1 MSDSR
6 FKGKVAAVTG
16 AGAGIGRAI
25 AEAFAGAGAAVLI
38 ADLKGAAAAAAAIES
53 AGGRA
58 IGITADVSLPGD
70 CERIVA
76 ETVRAFGRIDVMVNN
91 AGIAI
96 LRPFL
101 DVPLDEFERVL
112 RVNLFGAFVCGQ
124 HAARRM
130 VEQGG
135 GGRIVNIASIS
146 GLRAGTNRTTYG
158 TSKAA
163 LIQLTRQMA
172 LDLARHRI
180 TVNAIAPGPVETDL
194 VRNAHTPAQR
204 AAYGN
209 MVPLKRYGTPEE
221 IAAAALFLASDDA
234 SYITGHVLDV
244 DGGFIASGLVTSE

>member
-1 MSDSR
+1 MGDAR
-6 FKGKVAAVTG
+6 MKGKVVAVTG
-16 AGAGIGRAI
+16 GGAGIGRAI
-25 AEAFAGAGAAVLI
+25 AEGFAGAGASVLI
-38 ADLKGAAAAAAAIES
+38 ADLKGATAAAAAIEG

-58 IGITADVSLPGD
+58 IGIAADVSLPGD

-76 ETVRAFGRIDVMVNN
+76 ETVRAFGRVDVLVNN
-91 AGIAI
+91 AGIAV

-101 DVPLDEFERVL
+101 EVPLEEFERVL
-112 RVNLFGAFVCGQ
+112 RVNLIGPFVCGQ
-124 HAARRM
+124 QAARRM

-146 GLRAGTNRTTYG
+146 GVRAGTNRTSYG

-163 LIQLTRQMA
+163 LIQLTKQMA

-194 VRNAHTPAQR
+194 VRLHTPEQR
-204 AAYGN
+204 ATYVRL
-209 MVPLKRYGTPEE
+209 MPLKRYGTPQE

-234 SYITGHVLDV
+234 AYITGHTLDV
-244 DGGFIASGLVTSE
+244 DGGFIASGLVTGE

>member
-1 MSDSR
+1 MSEMR

-25 AEAFAGAGAAVLI
+25 AEAFAGAGAAILI
-38 ADLKGAAAAAAAIES
+38 ADVKGAAAAAAAIES

-58 IGITADVSLPGD
+58 IGITADVSVAGD

-76 ETVRAFGRIDVMVNN
+76 ETVRTFGRIDVMVNN

-112 RVNLFGAFVCGQ
+112 RVNLLGAFMCGQ

-130 VEQGG
+130 VTQGG

-180 TVNAIAPGPVETDL
+180 TANAIAPGPVETDL
-194 VRNAHTPAQR
+194 VRAHSPEQR
-204 AAYGN
+204 ATYVR
-209 MVPLKRYGTPEE
+209 MVPLKRYGTPGE

-234 SYITGHVLDV
+234 AYITGHVLDV
-244 DGGFIASGLVTSE
+244 DGGFIATGLVTQE